1 MDSNKNIIAAISL
14 SAAII
19 VLWALFFSPS
29 PEDREKI
36 KQKRID
42 SVKSLD
48 APEIENSETN
58 NLLSRKEALNK
69 DKRIVFEND
78 NVKGSISLKGAI
90 IDDLL
95 FKNYNEKLEGTKKVV
110 LLNPRNASN
119 TYYLETG
126 WVTNNKNIDLP
137 NNKSKWKVEGNTKL
151 SPGNDVKLIWKN
163 AQGLAFEKIIS
174 IDNKFLF
181 TVNQKIKNNTN
192 KIYNFYPY
200 SQIIRKNIPKD
211 IVNFFILHEGP
222 LGVFDDQLVEK
233 DYDDVIDKKY
243 SINAEKGF
251 LGITDKYWL
260 TSLIPEKNKNFR
272 ADFEYSEKFK
282 ISYIETEALEAQP
295 NNQISNKVDIVIAA
309 KEVDVIDEYNEKLGL
324 SKFDLVID
332 WGWFYWIVKPLFFL
346 NDYFFKLAGNYGL
359 AIILITVCLRLLFFP
374 LNNYAFRSMSR
385 MKILQP
391 EMARLKEV
399 HKDDKMKLQQAI
411 MQLYKKEGVN
421 PVSGCV
427 PILISIPFFFAI
439 YKMLFVTIEM
449 RHQPFFGWIK
459 DLSEKDPTSI
469 FNLFGLIPWAPP
481 EFLIIG
487 GLPVLMGLTMWA
499 QQKLNPAPQDDI
511 QKKIFM
517 FFPVFLTVILAPF
530 PSGLVLYWTAN
541 NILTMAQQYVIMKRT
556 TVKTSQ

>member
-69 DKRIVFEND
+69 DKRIIFEND

-163 AQGLAFEKIIS
+163 AQGLTFEKIIS

-200 SQIIRKNIPKD
+200 SQIIRKNIPRD

-260 TSLIPEKNKNFR
+260 TSLIPEKNKKFR

-346 NDYFFKLAGNYGL
+346 NDYFFKLAGNYGV
-359 AIILITVCLRLLFFP
+359 AIILITVCLRLVFFP

>member
-69 DKRIVFEND
+69 DKRIIFEND

-95 FKNYNEKLEGTKKVV
+95 FKNYNEKLEGKKKVV
-110 LLNPRNASN
+110 LLNPRNASD

-163 AQGLAFEKIIS
+163 AQGLTFEKIIS

-181 TVNQKIKNNTN
+181 TVNQKIKNNTD

-200 SQIIRKNIPKD
+200 SQIIRKNIPRD

-295 NNQISNKVDIVIAA
+295 NKQISNKVDIVIAA

-346 NDYFFKLAGNYGL
+346 NDYFFKLAGNYGV
-359 AIILITVCLRLLFFP
+359 AIILITVCLRLVFFP